1 MARVKGGNVAH
12 TRRKKV
18 LKAAEGYFGSKHIL
32 FKTAKEQLLHSYHY
46 AYVSRRTAK
55 SDFRKLW
62 IRRISAAAK
71 VNGLSYSRLIDG
83 LNKSGVKINRK
94 MLSEMA
100 ISDPVAFKGLCDTAK
115 KAVEKAA
122 AKK

>member
-1 MARVKGGNVAH
+1 MARVKGGTVAH
-12 TRRKKV
+12 TRRKKI
-18 LKAAEGYFGSKHIL
+18 LKQAEGYFGSKHIL

-62 IRRISAAAK
+62 IRRISAASK
-71 VNGLSYSRLIDG
+71 VNGISYSRLIDG

-94 MLSEMA
+94 MLAEMA
-100 ISDPVAFKGLCDTAK
+100 ISDPESFKGLCESAK
-115 KAVEKAA
+115 KASAPKAA
-122 AKK
+122 K